1 MKKLLFIIGFLA
13 FSSVTFATT
22 HRVNNNT
29 GNNNNANSA
38 TFYTT
43 WASAYTAAAS
53 GDTIIVE
60 PSATPYTTAAITL
73 TKKLTIIG
81 NGFAGF
87 IPTGV
92 QINSAGSVF
101 HSLIFGTGS
110 NGSYISGLTFNN
122 WTSANNTNGGI
133 IIAADDIVIQR
144 CRTTNINFAIGFSG
158 TTTTN
163 NTFIKECYFDA
174 GYIASDGTSANANI
188 IIKNNIL
195 RSGGIYFSAND
206 VNIAVENNI
215 LQWASINSDIQF
227 NNANIA
233 FNNNIIRGAIGNSSN
248 ATMNNNI
255 CIGAS
260 NLPVGN
266 GNLNNIAY
274 SSIFNGTAPPATD
287 DARLKSGSVALGAGT
302 GGNDI
307 GAYNTFAGSSTYV
320 QGGVPNFPSLYY
332 FNIGAI
338 SNNIMNVTISA
349 KGNN

>member
-1 MKKLLFIIGFLA
+1 MKSIILTLLFAVTATLA
-13 FSSVTFATT
+13 SATT
-22 HRVNNNT
+22 HRVNNNG

-43 WASAYTAAAS
+43 WAAAYTAAVA

-60 PSATPYTTAAITL
+60 PSATAYTTAAITL
-73 TKKLTIIG
+73 TKRLTIIG

-87 IPTGV
+87 IPTGAQV
-92 QINSAGSVF
+92 NTAGSIF
-101 HSLIFGTGS
+101 HSLIFSTGS

-122 WTSANNTNGGI
+122 WISANNANGGI

-144 CRTTNINFAIGFSG
+144 CRTTNGSYAIGFSG

-163 NTFIKECYFDA
+163 NTVIKECYFDA
-174 GYIASDGTSANANI
+174 GYIASDGTSVNTNI
-188 IIKNNIL
+188 VMKNNIL
-195 RSGGIYFSAND
+195 RNGGIYFGAND
-206 VNIAVENNI
+206 ANITVENNI
-215 LQWASINSDIQF
+215 LQWVNINSNIEF
-227 NNANIA
+227 NNANVA
-233 FNNNIIRGAIGNSSN
+233 FNNNIIRGAISNSGN
-248 ATMNNNI
+248 ATINNNI
-255 CIGAS
+255 CIAAS

-266 GNLNNIAY
+266 GNQNNVAY
-274 SSIFNGTAPPATD
+274 GSIFNGTAPPATD
-287 DARLKSGSVALGAGT
+287 DARLKVGSVALGTGT

-320 QGGVPNFPSLYY
+320 QGGVPSFPSIYY

-349 KGNN
+349 KANN